1 MKIQSGLYTMDIALE
16 NEDEIRALHR
26 VILGASLTERRVF
39 HPLKAHIE
47 DHHAHA
53 LQSKQ

>member
-1 MKIQSGLYTMDIALE
+1 MKIESGLYTLTLDLQS
-16 NEDEIRALHR
+16 EDEIRALHR

-39 HPLKAHIE
+39 HQLKQHIE

-53 LQSKQ
+53 LRQKQ